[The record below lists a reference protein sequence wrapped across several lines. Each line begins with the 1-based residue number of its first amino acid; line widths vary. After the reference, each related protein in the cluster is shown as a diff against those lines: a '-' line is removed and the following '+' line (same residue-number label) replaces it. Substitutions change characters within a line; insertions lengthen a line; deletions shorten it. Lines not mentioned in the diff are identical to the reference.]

1 VKKHVD
7 FTDKELRTAIHRGNI
22 QFGGNA
28 KLKIYGLLNCS
39 SGKRMKR
46 ANRVFFETEE
56 EALAE
61 GYRPCGNCMRSSYQ
75 KWKQDAEKGRR
86 D

>member
-7 FTDKELRTAIHRGNI
+7 FTDKELRTAIRIGNI
-22 QFGGNA
+22 QFGGNT

-46 ANRVFFETEE
+46 TNRVFFETEE

-61 GYRPCGNCMRSSYQ
+61 GYRPCGNCMRFSYQ
-75 KWKQDAEKGRR
+75 KWKQDA
-86 D
+86 

>member
-1 VKKHVD
+1 MKQHID
-7 FTDKELRTAIHRGNI
+7 LTDKELRAAIRGGNI
-22 QFGGNA
+22 QFGGNT
-28 KLKIYGLLNCS
+28 KLKIYGLLSCS

-56 EALAE
+56 EALAK

-75 KWKQDAEKGRR
+75 KWKQDAEKGWHE
-86 D
+86 